1 MDELKKKTQDI
12 SLEVNRL
19 RMDMNMLQRQITQN
33 LQFIDI
39 QRDYNTIVDRIVTKL
54 KYSNSKEII
63 EAQKAIRA
71 KTDKMLES
79 TFDMMKIV
87 REHNKQ
93 HQSIPMRTVG
103 NTYLPPVKLTP
114 IEEEVIEGFGSSSS
128 SRKSLSQGG
137 RSRKKHKK
145 IKKQTRRK

>member
-1 MDELKKKTQDI
+1 MDELKKKVDYLYDNI
-12 SLEVNRL
+12 GI
-19 RMDMNMLQRQITQN
+19 LQRQITQN

-63 EAQKAIRA
+63 EAHKSIRA

-79 TFDMMKIV
+79 NFEMMKFV

-93 HQSIPMRTVG
+93 YQSIPMRTTG

-114 IEEEVIEGFGSSSS
+114 IEEVIEGFGSSSP
-128 SRKSLSQGG
+128 SRKSLSEGG

-145 IKKQTRRK
+145 TKKQTRRK